1 MLSFFSS
8 PIKKFNFE
16 NIQFAVQNND
26 KYCLINTLP
35 FSQQKCLIKGTL
47 DAGLEEKTIN
57 DMLHNFNTSEKV
69 IIVYGKNSNDES
81 AINKLNQLSQLGVK
95 HVFLY
100 SGGLFEWL
108 LLQDI
113 YGDDN
118 FPTTDIELDMLRY
131 KSPMSNIS

>member
-1 MLSFFSS
+1 MFSFFSS
-8 PIKKFNFE
+8 PTKRLNFE
-16 NIQFAVQNND
+16 NVQYAIKNIE

-35 FSQQKCLIKGTL
+35 FSQQKCLIKHTL

-57 DMLHNFNTSEKV
+57 DMLHNFNVSEKI
-69 IIVYGKNSNDES
+69 IIVYGKNSDDES

-118 FPTTDIELDMLRY
+118 FPTTDIELDILRY
-131 KSPMSNIS
+131 KSSISNIS